1 MGNCTGLESIT
12 LYSKLF
18 HVKFNK
24 ITFLQYPVKR
34 PCKIIKREKKGRE
47 RERERER
54 MKKREN
60 ER

>member
-12 LYSKLF
+12 IYSKLF
-18 HVKFNK
+18 HVKFDK

-47 RERERER
+47 RERERE
-54 MKKREN
+54 
-60 ER
+60 